1 MTDLTV
7 RTAAVLGSLA
17 AIGMLTLP
25 GVATAAVA
33 QGKIVCWKDTSGK
46 VIGCGDKVPAEFE
59 ASGTKELDSR
69 GLTRKTTESA
79 DEVAQRRL
87 RDQDAA
93 RIKAEEDRR
102 MIIQKRQDTALLET
116 YNNEQEID
124 LKRDRDL
131 QVINLQVEQLNTALK
146 SAVARYDEVKNRAE
160 ALEKNKRPVA
170 PALQDDIV
178 RATAD
183 KERLEE
189 RIEAKQKETEEL
201 RMRYAEYKKRYTDL
215 RTGVSLVGQIPLAA
229 KK

>member
-7 RTAAVLGSLA
+7 RTAAVLGILA
-17 AIGMLTLP
+17 AVSMLPLP
-25 GVATAAVA
+25 GTAAA
-33 QGKIVCWKDTSGK
+33 AKIVCWKDTSGK
-46 VIGCGDKVPAEFE
+46 VIGCGDKVPPEFQT
-59 ASGTKELDSR
+59 SGTKELDSR

-79 DEVAQRRL
+79 EEVAQRRTL
-87 RDQDAA
+87 DQDAA
-93 RIKAEEDRR
+93 RVKAEDDKR

-146 SAVARYDEVKNRAE
+146 SAVARYDDVKNRAE

-170 PALQDDIV
+170 PALKDDIV
-178 RATAD
+178 RAISD

-189 RIEAKQKETEEL
+189 RIEAKQKEKEEL
-201 RMRYAEYKKRYTDL
+201 RARYAEYKKRYTNL
-215 RTGVSLVGQIPLAA
+215 RTGVSLVGQTPVGA